1 MKEISAQFEARL
13 ANCEA
18 IAAFVRQCTQ
28 HADLSDEQR
37 HNLQIA
43 VDEHFANL
51 VEHAFQ
57 DQPDNMI
64 TITYQENSQHVQMRI
79 SDASAGFDPRNFVIP
94 DVEGTPVTDLK
105 PGGFG
110 NYFISEL
117 MDDVEYIHQPYT
129 ENTLILT
136 VYTSH
141 PSTDTRM
148 HNT

>member
-1 MKEISAQFEARL
+1 MKEMSAQFEATL

-28 HADLSDEQR
+28 HAKLSDEQR

-57 DQPDNMI
+57 DQPESLI
-64 TITYQENSQHVQMRI
+64 SITYQENSHQVQMKI

-117 MDDVEYIHQPYT
+117 MDNVEYIHQPYT

-136 VYTSH
+136 VYTSR
-141 PSTDTRM
+141 PSA
-148 HNT
+148 NNKEK

>member
-1 MKEISAQFEARL
+1 MKEMSAQFEATL
-13 ANCEA
+13 ASCEA

-28 HADLSDEQR
+28 DARLSDEQR

-51 VEHAFQ
+51 IEHAFQ
-57 DQPDNMI
+57 DQPESLI
-64 TITYQENSQHVQMRI
+64 TLTYQENSQQVQMKI
-79 SDASAGFDPRNFVIP
+79 SDASAGFDPRNFVVP
-94 DVEGTPVTDLK
+94 DVEGTPVNDLK

-117 MDDVEYIHQPYT
+117 MDNVEYIHQPYT

-141 PSTDTRM
+141 PSA
-148 HNT
+148 NNKGE